1 MGYRSQVAYV
11 ISFDDKQTLNEF
23 IAKVMVLG
31 GDVCNAL
38 KECQIEMVGNSNGG
52 VSYRINFFQTD
63 VKWYPSYPDVQGHT
77 KLRELA
83 EEWYSGKS
91 ASRFI
96 RIGEEHGDIEEECDG
111 DSADLYDDF
120 YVYTN
125 MEVPFDRDYEPIG
138 DDLKII
144 DNDVKV

>member
-23 IAKVMVLG
+23 IAKIMVLG
-31 GDVCNAL
+31 GHVCDAL
-38 KECQIEMVGNSNGG
+38 KECQIEVVEGMLNC
-52 VSYRINFFQTD
+52 YRINFFASD
-63 VKWYPSYPDVQGHT
+63 VKWYDTFPEVEGHNM
-77 KLRELA
+77 LRELA

-96 RIGEEHGDIEEECDG
+96 RIGEEHGDIDEQTEG

-120 YVYTN
+120 YTYTH
-125 MEVPFDRDYEPIG
+125 MELPFDKDYEPIG
-138 DDLKII
+138 DNLRII
-144 DNDVKV
+144 DDGVKV

>member
-31 GDVCNAL
+31 GHVCNAL
-38 KECQIEMVGNSNGG
+38 KECQIEVEEGMLNC
-52 VSYRINFFQTD
+52 YRINFFQTD
-63 VKWYPSYPDVQGHT
+63 VKWYPSYPDVEGHT
-77 KLRELA
+77 QLRVLA

-96 RIGEEHGDIEEECDG
+96 RIGEEHGDIEEECEG

-125 MEVPFDRDYEPIG
+125 VELPFDRDYEPIG
-138 DDLKII
+138 DNLGII
-144 DNDVKV
+144 DDGVKV